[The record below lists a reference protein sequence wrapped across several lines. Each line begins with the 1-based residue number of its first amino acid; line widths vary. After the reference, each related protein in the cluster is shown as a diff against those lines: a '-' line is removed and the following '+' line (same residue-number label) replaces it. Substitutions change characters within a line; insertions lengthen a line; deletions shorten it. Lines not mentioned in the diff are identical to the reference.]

1 MTDLRADPFFP
12 LQIRSGKWSWFRKT
26 TFLSRAHQMNFTQDA
41 IISVNWDNE
50 QHVSA
55 SIGCKVG
62 YCIAKTWRDA
72 NKEAS
77 KGYFFCTANSCWR
90 ETAHSL
96 HTAFNTWQEIQIAN
110 LLKLWRGQRRLWSV
124 SIILNSTS
132 KTWCCAAA
140 VCCKNLNPSD
150 LDRLKSPFAVHCW
163 MVKLEILDWNHGVGN
178 IVLQKAV
185 QMCSP

>member
-1 MTDLRADPFFP
+1 MVL
-12 LQIRSGKWSWFRKT
+12 FRKT

-55 SIGCKVG
+55 SIGCKDG

-77 KGYFFCTANSCWR
+77 KGYCFCTANSCWR

-96 HTAFNTWQEIQIAN
+96 HMAFNTWQEIQIAN
-110 LLKLWRGQRRLWSV
+110 LLKLWRRQRRLWSV

-163 MVKLEILDWNHGVGN
+163 MVRLEILDWNFVHGVGN

-185 QMCSP
+185 EVCSP